1 MPQDV
6 PTDIFFDQIGNS
18 AVRSAL
24 VGNGSLPD
32 SVSPSSLLFCLADA
46 LNKAQDI
53 FNKQDADV
61 PDVVTVSARELSPI
75 AALPDGTLQAQ
86 VFYTIGG
93 TLTFESGTAGPI
105 IL

>member
-6 PTDIFFDQIGNS
+6 PTDIFFDQISNT
-18 AVRSAL
+18 AVRSVL
-24 VGNGSLPD
+24 TGTGSLPD

-46 LNKAQDI
+46 LSKAQNI
-53 FNKQDADV
+53 FNKENVDI

-86 VFYTIGG
+86 VFYTVGG